1 MASTWR
7 QAKSMLPFRTST
19 VFRNAGLKLIFRV
32 CSGSDHEPAVRAK
45 DRLGPEEPNNEGEN
59 VLDYSHSY

>member
-7 QAKSMLPFRTST
+7 QAKSMLPFWASA
-19 VFRNAGLKLIFRV
+19 VFRNIGLKPIFA
-32 CSGSDHEPAVRAK
+32 CPGSDHEPAVRAK
-45 DRLGPEEPNNEGEN
+45 DRLGPEEPNNESEN